1 MFDESKAPDL
11 EIHNGKIND
20 TFRNDG
26 IRSKEAEKQD
36 GIAKAKPLCELSCN
50 ILSLSFLEDEEEI
63 YTLDDLKEKY

>member
-11 EIHNGKIND
+11 EIHNGQMNG

-26 IRSKEAEKQD
+26 KSPEQVEKHY
-36 GIAKAKPLCELSCN
+36 GISRAKHLCELSCN